1 MQTSKF
7 SRSSPIFR
15 DCCFMTSPSSPEPS
29 PERQSDPLPER
40 RSDATHGNGS
50 EAATRPYP
58 TDPSAF
64 DPAATDA
71 AHQTPGAEDV
81 AFGGNSSA
89 AGLETG
95 SGSGNRGS
103 GSISGDGPFAGGPSL
118 DSEVARRSSHGHR
131 STRREREKQLEEE
144 KQRAAIES
152 VRSQYEELAELAGS
166 LAHEIK
172 NPLSIIHMN
181 IDLLSEDL
189 MEMNHQVSRRSLT
202 RVDMVRDQ
210 CERMEAL
217 LRDFLRYARL
227 RNIDLLPGSLNDQVD
242 QVLDA
247 YQIQADSQ
255 HVDLERYLDP
265 DLPTIRLHSDSLQS
279 ALMNLVKNALES
291 MPDGGQMWARTY
303 TNRGG
308 VNLDLID
315 TGCGV
320 DDNTV
325 MHMFEP
331 FYSTKDGGS
340 GLGLPTARKIIEA
353 HGGRIS
359 VQSELG
365 RGTKFTLQF
374 PVPPRLG

>member
-1 MQTSKF
+1 MTF
-7 SRSSPIFR
+7 SP
-15 DCCFMTSPSSPEPS
+15 SPEPS
-29 PERQSDPLPER
+29 PQSASEPPSGCPPEPSNESSNR
-40 RSDATHGNGS
+40 RDSDENRPNVSEIATG
-50 EAATRPYP
+50 PYP

-64 DPAATDA
+64 DPAATDIGQSGA
-71 AHQTPGAEDV
+71 GAEEARHSV
-81 AFGGNSSA
+81 AGERASVGHGRRNDRSVHASMVEDPSDTHSA
-89 AGLETG
+89 G
-95 SGSGNRGS
+95 SPYR
-103 GSISGDGPFAGGPSL
+103 
-118 DSEVARRSSHGHR
+118 RRS
-131 STRREREKQLEEE
+131 TQREREQQLEAE
-144 KQRAAIES
+144 KQQAAIEN
-152 VRSQYEELAELAGS
+152 VQSQYEELAELAGS

-189 MEMNHQVSRRSLT
+189 LEMDSQVSRRSLT

-227 RNIDLLPGSLNDQVD
+227 RNIDLLPGSLNDQVN
-242 QVLDA
+242 QVLDT
-247 YQIQADSQ
+247 YQIQADTQ